1 MPSPASAQGSTALAL
16 RDILDALASVHV
28 WHLMAWQEVK
38 QRYRR
43 STLGPFWLT
52 ISMAILVGGMGPLY
66 GRLFNQHIGNYFPY
80 LAVGLILWQLIS
92 AFIQESGQVFISAEP
107 YIKQIKMPLTL
118 HVLRMV
124 WRNAIVFAH
133 NFVVIL
139 VVLIAF
145 LPHWS
150 WVALLALP
158 GLAALLA
165 NGIWAGLLLGILCAR
180 FRDITPIV
188 TTLGSVAFFLTP
200 VMWRKEMLG
209 RHQWAADLNPL
220 HHFIDVIRGPLL
232 GQTPSA
238 ASWLIVTAVTVIG
251 FAVTIRVFARFRPRV
266 AYWL

>member
-1 MPSPASAQGSTALAL
+1 MALAL
-16 RDILDALASVHV
+16 KDIRDALASPHV
-28 WHLMAWQEVK
+28 WHLMALQEVK

-52 ISMAILVGGMGPLY
+52 ISMAILVGSMGPLY
-66 GRLFNQHIGNYFPY
+66 SKLFNQEMGAYFPF
-80 LAVGLILWQLIS
+80 LAIGVILWQLIF
-92 AFIQESGQVFISAEP
+92 AFIQESGQVFIAAEP

-139 VVLIAF
+139 AVLLLF
-145 LPHWS
+145 LPQWS

-158 GLAALLA
+158 GLALLLV
-165 NGIWAGLLLGILCAR
+165 NGIWIGLLLGILCAR
-180 FRDITPIV
+180 FRDITPII

-200 VMWRKEMLG
+200 VMWNKEMLG

-232 GQTPSA
+232 GRAPA
-238 ASWLIVTAVTVIG
+238 ALS
-251 FAVTIRVFARFRPRV
+251 
-266 AYWL
+266 